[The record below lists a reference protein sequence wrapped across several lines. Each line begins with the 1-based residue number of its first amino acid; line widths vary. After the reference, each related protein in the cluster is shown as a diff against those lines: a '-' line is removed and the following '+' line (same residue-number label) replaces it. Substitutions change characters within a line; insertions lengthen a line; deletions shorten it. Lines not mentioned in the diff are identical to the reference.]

1 MPFKDYLVDKAASSL
16 DPFYF
21 DDELIPFYAWL
32 VTLFFKFDNYVPLF
46 MIKHMSSTI
55 LRSPLEYV
63 LCLILNLIFVCS
75 KIHEWESSCWFY

>member
-32 VTLFFKFDNYVPLF
+32 VFIFKFETV
-46 MIKHMSSTI
+46 MC
-55 LRSPLEYV
+55 
-63 LCLILNLIFVCS
+63 LCL
-75 KIHEWESSCWFY
+75 

>member
-32 VTLFFKFDNYVPLF
+32 V
-46 MIKHMSSTI
+46 
-55 LRSPLEYV
+55 
-63 LCLILNLIFVCS
+63 
-75 KIHEWESSCWFY
+75 

>member
-32 VTLFFKFDNYVPLF
+32 VILFFQICDN
-46 MIKHMSSTI
+46 
-55 LRSPLEYV
+55 
-63 LCLILNLIFVCS
+63 VCVHDKAYEMYNTFFFS
-75 KIHEWESSCWFY
+75 